1 MERSAPSQLCWCF
14 SKKHTRSFQTGW
26 FSAKLRCDL
35 SAYLRAASLCCLT
48 AVRWGLCFLFRWLKL
63 NIPIFDLYFP
73 LSSEF
78 EDICILTHRYAG
90 WPLQSKAA
98 DLSSYLPR
106 ASCWRQS
113 LNMHCYEHKAAKLLP
128 GLRDVYPDLDGG
140 WGFPYS

>member
-98 DLSSYLPR
+98 DLSSYQEHR
-106 ASCWRQS
+106 AEGKVWTCIAMSTKQPSFCLAFEMCTQTS
-113 LNMHCYEHKAAKLLP
+113 ME
-128 GLRDVYPDLDGG
+128 GG
-140 WGFPYS
+140 VFLILK